1 MSAHHSLAKAR
12 LLVSLAILSALV
24 GSTAPSPLYGLYQ
37 ANLHFSSTTL
47 TSLFAVYAIGV
58 LLALAVLG
66 RLSDRLEDRRYV
78 LVPALFAVAAGSLV
92 FAFSTELDG
101 LFLGRFLAGVGTGAL
116 TGSANAALV
125 GFDAQDRKRHAA
137 VLATVSFT
145 SGAALGPVLS
155 SAAIA
160 VDFYPTLSPFVLN
173 ACLAILTAIGL
184 CRVQWSG
191 EVVHHIPKASDGSV
205 RLTLDEQMRGS
216 WRAFTRISLILVVA
230 WSVGSV
236 FVALGPSMII
246 STLTEVSAHSHA
258 SAGLLVTAFQAT
270 AGITQFFCRRVRPEL
285 AMGSGGALICAAWVG
300 CLVALYVH
308 QPSIFVLFTVLAG
321 VGYGAT
327 FVGAMGVFTSL
338 APGTHRAALGSLFY
352 LAGYLGSAIGIIGMG
367 ALVDALGME
376 NASAVMLGVVAMSLG
391 YLLLVKD
398 RVGVPK
404 K

>member
-1 MSAHHSLAKAR
+1 M
-12 LLVSLAILSALV
+12 
-24 GSTAPSPLYGLYQ
+24 
-37 ANLHFSSTTL
+37 
-47 TSLFAVYAIGV
+47 
-58 LLALAVLG
+58 
-66 RLSDRLEDRRYV
+66 
-78 LVPALFAVAAGSLV
+78 
-92 FAFSTELDG
+92 FAFSTELYG

-155 SAAIA
+155 SVAIG

-173 ACLAILTAIGL
+173 ACLAILTAMGL
-184 CRVQWSG
+184 CRVEWSE
-191 EVVHHIPKASDGSV
+191 EVIHHTSKISGGNV

-246 STLTEVSAHSHA
+246 STLTEVSTHSHA
-258 SAGLLVTAFQAT
+258 FAGLLVTAFQAT
-270 AGITQFFCRRVRPEL
+270 AGMTQFFCRRIRPEL
-285 AMGSGGALICAAWVG
+285 AMRVGGALICVAWVG
-300 CLVALYVH
+300 CLGTLYVH
-308 QPSIFVLFTVLAG
+308 QPSLFVLFTVLAG

-352 LAGYLGSAIGIIGMG
+352 LAGYLGSAIGIIAMG
-367 ALVDALGME
+367 AAVDALGME
-376 NASAVMLGVVAMSLG
+376 KASAVMLVVVAASLG
-391 YLLLVKD
+391 YLLLGKD
-398 RVGVPK
+398 GVVEHK